1 MTGHDAPTRAGVHA
15 PMTVLVTGGAGFLGT
30 RLIQALL
37 AAPEPPARVLC
48 IDRTAS
54 PLDDSRVESRIG
66 SITDRAFVDTV
77 VTEDVTTIWHLA
89 AVLSGQSEAEF
100 DTGLAVNL
108 GGTTALLERCRAVGR
123 RPRFV
128 FSSTVAVFGGPLPE
142 VVPETMAV
150 WPQSSYGT
158 AKSIGEYLINDF
170 SRRGFIDG
178 IAVRVPTVAIRPG
191 KPNSAVS
198 SFVSGIIRE
207 PVNGVDSV
215 CPVPLGTRLWICSPD
230 AATANIVHAA
240 RVPGIALGP
249 WRTVNLPGISTEE
262 LHRGL
267 VVTTPG
273 WLPPAG
279 AVDVRLDAVRDL
291 AKPLRHNTTVTFHT
305 GAAEVSGKVRL
316 LDRDD
321 PFDAV

>member
-1 MTGHDAPTRAGVHA
+1 
-15 PMTVLVTGGAGFLGT
+15 MTVLVTGGAGFLGT

-142 VVPETMAV
+142 VVPEDFV
-150 WPQSSYGT
+150 LRPQSSYGT
-158 AKSIGEYLINDF
+158 AKAMAELLVLEYG
-170 SRRGFIDG
+170 RRGFVDA
-178 IAVRVPTVAIRPG
+178 AVCRVPTVAIRPG
-191 KPNSAVS
+191 VPNSALS
-198 SFVSGIIRE
+198 SFVSGIVRE
-207 PVNGVDSV
+207 PLAGVGSV
-215 CPVPLGTRLWICSPD
+215 CPVPLDTRLWVASP
-230 AATANIVHAA
+230 AVTTANLAHAGTLTA
-240 RVPGIALGP
+240 EALGDV
-249 WRTVNLPGISTEE
+249 RTVNLPGIT
-262 LHRGL
+262 
-267 VVTTPG
+267 VTPG
-273 WLPPAG
+273 DLLDSLERVGG
-279 AVDVRLDAVRDL
+279 AEARARVRLERDERIDRVVQTWPGAFDVTRALALGFVRD
-291 AKPLRHNTTVTFHT
+291 ADADAIVTQYV
-305 GAAEVSGKVRL
+305 ADQVAR
-316 LDRDD
+316 
-321 PFDAV
+321 